1 MYPSSELLL
10 TDDGRIYHLNLKPE
24 EIAHNIILVGDPGR
38 VSLVSG
44 FFEEIEMEKANR
56 EFVTVTG
63 WYNNTRI
70 TVMSTGI
77 GIGNIDIA
85 LNELDALVNIDFLQ
99 REKKDINTSL
109 NLFRIGT
116 SGAIQPEIEPGSYI
130 VSRTAI
136 GLDGLLNFQD
146 GKNEICDTALEKEL
160 LRQIPLLGQI
170 IYPYAVDS
178 SEILTRQLLGEKI
191 FEGITLTAPGFYG
204 AQGRELRMGLNI
216 PGLNEMY
223 TGFRY
228 KERKITNFEME
239 SSALFGFSKLLGHEA
254 TTICL
259 VIANRFHKEA
269 LKDYHTAM
277 EELIQYTLDRIVQL

>member
-1 MYPSSELLL
+1 MYQSSELLL
-10 TDDGRIYHLNLKPE
+10 TNDGRIYHLNLKPE
-24 EIAHNIILVGDPGR
+24 EVATNIILVGDPGR

-44 FFEEIEMEKANR
+44 FFEEIEVEKINR

-85 LNELDALVNIDFLQ
+85 LNELDALVNIDFLR

-116 SGAIQPEIEPGSYI
+116 SGAIQPEIEAGSYI

-136 GLDGLLNFQD
+136 GLDGLLNFQE
-146 GKNEICDTALEKEL
+146 GKNEICDTGLEEEL
-160 LRQIPLLGQI
+160 LRQIPLLGKM

-178 SEILTRQLLGEKI
+178 SEILTNQLIAENV
-191 FEGITLTAPGFYG
+191 FDGITLTAPGFYG
-204 AQGRELRMGLNI
+204 AQGRQLRMGLQI
-216 PGLNEMY
+216 PALNEMY
-223 TGFRY
+223 TDFRY
-228 KERKITNFEME
+228 KGRRITNFEME

-259 VIANRFHKEA
+259 VIANRFQKVA
-269 LKDYHTAM
+269 LKDYHMAM
-277 EELIQYTLDRIVQL
+277 KELIKYTLDRIAQL

>member
-1 MYPSSELLL
+1 MIPSSELLL
-10 TDDGRIYHLNLKPE
+10 TNDGRIYHLNLKPDE
-24 EIAHNIILVGDPGR
+24 VAPNIILVGDPGR

-44 FFEEIEMEKANR
+44 FFEEIEMEETNR

-85 LNELDALVNIDFLQ
+85 LNELDALVNIDLLQ

-116 SGAIQPEIEPGSYI
+116 SGAIQPEIEAGSYI

-136 GLDGLLNFQD
+136 GLDGLLNFQE
-146 GKNEICDTALEKEL
+146 GRNEICDTGLEEEL
-160 LRQIPLLGQI
+160 LRQIPLLGKI

-178 SEILTRQLLGEKI
+178 SEILTGQLLGEKI
-191 FEGITLTAPGFYG
+191 FDGITLTAPGFYG
-204 AQGRELRMGLNI
+204 AQGRQLRMGLNI

-223 TGFRY
+223 TDFRY
-228 KERKITNFEME
+228 NGRKITNFEME

-259 VIANRFHKEA
+259 VIANRFQKVA
-269 LKDYHTAM
+269 LEDYHTAM
-277 EELIQYTLDRIVQL
+277 KELIKYTLERIVQL